1 MKNPITVTA
10 EIMKKSMTA
19 PDLAHNWDRLGVVA
33 SALCMVHCIAL
44 PVAFA
49 LLPALAAYDGV
60 GDYTHVLF
68 GVVLVGIS
76 LFSFVPGYRQHRTTG
91 VPALAAA
98 GLALVLAGAFGGHA
112 LAGESGETVLT
123 VAGSVLLI
131 AAHVRNR
138 ALCVR
143 CRAAVRAVET

>member
-1 MKNPITVTA
+1 MAVQD
-10 EIMKKSMTA
+10 SMQ
-19 PDLAHNWDRLGVVA
+19 NWDRLGIAA

-49 LLPALAAYDGV
+49 LLPAMAAYDGIS
-60 GDYTHVLF
+60 DYTHVLF
-68 GVVLVGIS
+68 GVALVAIS
-76 LFSFVPGYRQHRTTG
+76 LFSFFPGYRLHRAAG
-91 VPALAAA
+91 VPAFAAA

-123 VAGSVLLI
+123 VAGSALLI
-131 AAHVRNR
+131 AAHLRNR

-143 CRAAVRAVET
+143 CRDAARAVDS

>member
-1 MKNPITVTA
+1 MP
-10 EIMKKSMTA
+10 
-19 PDLAHNWDRLGVVA
+19 LADSTNHWDRLGIAA

-68 GVVLVGIS
+68 GVALVGIS